1 MTKLDLTPVHGLG
14 RGEVAA
20 PLNDTMIVRSRI
32 ARLTSPP
39 NGRASVGVGSHA
51 FSALPLSMATNEPAP
66 GETTPSELLAAAH
79 GSALAVILARTLE
92 DSGAAAR
99 ELVIETT
106 YELRGD
112 WYELDRIAF
121 DVQARLS
128 DGADPPLDQLVD
140 GPELSDAVVGCLRAR
155 DGSRGSHAWL
165 PYMARL
171 SIGVSRAAQS

>member
-1 MTKLDLTPVHGLG
+1 MTKLDLTLVHGLG

-20 PLNDTMIVRSRI
+20 PLNDTMVVRSRI
-32 ARLTSPP
+32 AWLTSPP
-39 NGRASVGVGSHA
+39 NGSASVGVGSHA

-79 GSALAVILARTLE
+79 GSALAVILARMLE

-106 YELRGD
+106 YELLGD
-112 WYELDRIAF
+112 WYEVDRIAF

-128 DGADPPLDQLVD
+128 DGADPPLDQLASAALD
-140 GPELSDAVVGCLRAR
+140 RC
-155 DGSRGSHAWL
+155 
-165 PYMARL
+165 
-171 SIGVSRAAQS
+171 AQSLGLIRDKIALRVSHHAA